1 MYNMW
6 RPTFEKEDSDDR
18 IAEKINEGVEAMSDR
33 RVLVRYVLVLGT
45 VNLLIWLSVLIFSG
59 SVRDGFSQVW
69 AGSDRIAKVVLAIV
83 FGIGMWLTYSLFR
96 LKFPDIE
103 EQRLD
108 SDVMGSF
115 AYQSNSTKRW
125 MVWVLSAVGGIV
137 NVGLLVVVAMA
148 LSS

>member
-1 MYNMW
+1 MW
-6 RPTFEKEDSDDR
+6 RPTFGKEDSDDR
-18 IAEKINEGVEAMSDR
+18 FAERINANVDAMSDR
-33 RVLVRYVLVLGT
+33 RVLVRYVLVLGA
-45 VNLLIWLSVLIFSG
+45 VNILIWLSVLIFAG

-69 AGSDRIAKVVLAIV
+69 EASDRIAKVVLAIV
-83 FGIGMWLTYSLFR
+83 FGIGMWLTYALFR

-115 AYQSNSTKRW
+115 AYQTNSTKRW
-125 MVWVLSAVGGIV
+125 MVWVLSAVGGVV

-148 LSS
+148 LSD